1 MVQAINLKKGMVFS
15 QDGKMIRVLKANHH
29 KPGKGNTV
37 MQMDLRNIE
46 SGAVVHK
53 TMRPT
58 EKVELID
65 ITKKKAQFLYN
76 EGDVYTFMDSET
88 YEQYEV
94 SGEQLGDDKFY
105 LMPNIEVQLEFAN
118 DSKLLGVELPAT
130 VTMKVAHTE
139 PGIKG
144 ATVTGTGKPATME
157 TGLVVQVPDFI
168 KEGEELIINTSEG
181 EYKSRAEGNKQIHL
195 KTQSFSTAF
204 FVFVKMLLGSLYFNL
219 KSACIEN
226 IIVYN
231 DTYNK
236 KWIVTL

>member
-94 SGEQLGDDKFY
+94 SVEQLGDDKFY

-181 EYKSRAEGNKQIHL
+181 EYKSRAEGNK
-195 KTQSFSTAF
+195 
-204 FVFVKMLLGSLYFNL
+204 
-219 KSACIEN
+219 
-226 IIVYN
+226 
-231 DTYNK
+231 
-236 KWIVTL
+236 

>member
-15 QDGKMIRVLKANHH
+15 QDGKLIRVLKANHH

-65 ITKKKAQFLYN
+65 ITKKNAQFLYN
-76 EGDVYTFMDSET
+76 EGDTYTFMDSET

-94 SGEQLGDDKFY
+94 TSEKLGDDKLY
-105 LMPNIEVQLEFAN
+105 LIPNIQVQLEFAN
-118 DSKLLGVELPAT
+118 DSNLLGVELPAT
-130 VTMKVAHTE
+130 VVMKVVHTE

-168 KEGEELIINTSEG
+168 KDGEELVINTAEG
-181 EYKSRAEGNKQIHL
+181 VYKSRAEGNK
-195 KTQSFSTAF
+195 
-204 FVFVKMLLGSLYFNL
+204 
-219 KSACIEN
+219 
-226 IIVYN
+226 
-231 DTYNK
+231 
-236 KWIVTL
+236 

>member
-15 QDGKMIRVLKANHH
+15 QNGKLIRVLKANHH

-37 MQMDLRNIE
+37 MQMDLRNVE

-58 EKVELID
+58 EKVDLVD
-65 ITKKKAQFLYN
+65 ITKKNAQYLYN
-76 EGDVYTFMDSET
+76 EGDIYTFMDTET

-94 SGEQLGDDKFY
+94 SSEQLGDDKLY

-118 DSKLLGVELPAT
+118 NSKLLGVELPST
-130 VTMKVAHTE
+130 VTMKVTHTE

-144 ATVTGTGKPATME
+144 ATVTGSGKPATMG

-168 KEGEELIINTSEG
+168 KEGEELVINTAEG
-181 EYKSRAEGNKQIHL
+181 SYKSRAEGSK
-195 KTQSFSTAF
+195 
-204 FVFVKMLLGSLYFNL
+204 
-219 KSACIEN
+219 
-226 IIVYN
+226 
-231 DTYNK
+231 
-236 KWIVTL
+236 

>member
-58 EKVELID
+58 EKVELVE

-76 EGDVYTFMDSET
+76 EGDVYTFMDTET
-88 YEQYEV
+88 YEQYEI
-94 SGEQLGDDKFY
+94 SSEQLGDDRLY
-105 LMPNIEVQLEFAN
+105 LMPNIEVQLEFA
-118 DSKLLGVELPAT
+118 DGSKLLGVELPAT
-130 VTMKVAHTE
+130 VVMKVVHTE

-168 KEGEELIINTSEG
+168 KEGEELVVNTTEG
-181 EYKSRAEGNKQIHL
+181 TYKSRADSN
-195 KTQSFSTAF
+195 
-204 FVFVKMLLGSLYFNL
+204 N
-219 KSACIEN
+219 
-226 IIVYN
+226 
-231 DTYNK
+231 
-236 KWIVTL
+236 